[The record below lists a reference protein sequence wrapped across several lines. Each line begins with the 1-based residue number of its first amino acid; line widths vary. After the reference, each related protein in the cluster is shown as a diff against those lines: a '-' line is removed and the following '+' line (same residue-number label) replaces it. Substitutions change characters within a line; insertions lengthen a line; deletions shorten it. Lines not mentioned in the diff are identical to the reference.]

1 MPKADRGFEIF
12 ASKLNDRDDRL
23 PKGRSR
29 CFDIGMCGGC
39 GATCAAFVDGE
50 CDVPEE
56 IPLLYLIEVH
66 GKEDAQSIIELYP
79 EGTFK

>member
-1 MPKADRGFEIF
+1 MPKAQYALEGF
-12 ASKLNDRDDRL
+12 ARTVNDMDDRL

-29 CFDIGMCGGC
+29 CFDIGQWGGC

-56 IPLLYLIEVH
+56 IPLIYLIEIH
-66 GKEDAQSIIELYP
+66 GEEDAQSIIDSYP